1 MYFESRYEAGE
12 QLAEVLF
19 EHYRYEDCA
28 VVALSD
34 GGVLVGEPIARKLHS
49 LLMMLV
55 TETIEIPGERLNFG
69 SVSQNGNFTYDSNLS
84 SFEIDE
90 YTNEFSGYLQEEKRK
105 AFQKINRIVGD
116 GGTMDINLL
125 VNRNIILVSD
135 GFDRNVSL
143 EAALDFIKPAK
154 IKKII
159 FATPVASVDVV
170 NRLHILVDE
179 MHILDVK
186 PNYMGTDHYYD
197 DNQIPSHEATIEKIN
212 QNVINWQ

>member
-197 DNQIPSHEATIEKIN
+197 DNQIPSHEATIDKIN

>member
-1 MYFESRYEAGE
+1 
-12 QLAEVLF
+12 
-19 EHYRYEDCA
+19 
-28 VVALSD
+28 
-34 GGVLVGEPIARKLHS
+34 
-49 LLMMLV
+49 
-55 TETIEIPGERLNFG
+55 
-69 SVSQNGNFTYDSNLS
+69 
-84 SFEIDE
+84 
-90 YTNEFSGYLQEEKRK
+90 
-105 AFQKINRIVGD
+105 
-116 GGTMDINLL
+116 MDINLL

>member
-34 GGVLVGEPIARKLHS
+34 GGVLVGEPIAQKLHS

-116 GGTMDINLL
+116 GGTIDINLL
-125 VNRNIILVSD
+125 VNRNIILISD
-135 GFDRNVSL
+135 GYDRNVSL

-212 QNVINWQ
+212 HNVMNWQ